1 MSGGGDVGG
10 CVGRMSWCCWEA
22 WAEISPKCLHVKS
35 IFVLL
40 VCVWNKGGLSQE
52 TLFGKTLEKGVSFS
66 AFFFF
71 SEEVQFIKRNKGLLS
86 LMRCMDVL
94 RPADPCEGNVF
105 CFFLASE
112 ATRGQLPS
120 ASCVGQEVRH
130 REGRKKKLHRSFYL
144 HHSPGVHYPDDITHA
159 QTALFGVLLLIELLN
174 DVESFKTNSVFS
186 VWWLNDMDFHHCG
199 CVCVCVWRVWWIFGD
214 TQR

>member
-1 MSGGGDVGG
+1 MEQRWAQSGDTFWENSGKG
-10 CVGRMSWCCWEA
+10 CV
-22 WAEISPKCLHVKS
+22 I
-35 IFVLL
+35 
-40 VCVWNKGGLSQE
+40 LS
-52 TLFGKTLEKGVSFS
+52 
-66 AFFFF
+66 FFFF

-94 RPADPCEGNVF
+94 RPADPCEGNVL

-120 ASCVGQEVRH
+120 ASCVGQEVRQ

-199 CVCVCVWRVWWIFGD
+199 CVCVCVWRV
-214 TQR
+214 